1 MALYDLYLHNNGEH
15 WTWDDKRLHGNPWN
29 FSEGVNPCIK
39 AGSPGQALASAL
51 AGMGRTILPLAL
63 AESAVARGS
72 LTVLEGPEPAQ
83 RAYWLLAPPPQW
95 RSKKVRALV
104 GFLQT

>member
-1 MALYDLYLHNNGEH
+1 MPL
-15 WTWDDKRLHGNPWN
+15 P
-29 FSEGVNPCIK
+29 EGVNPCIR

-63 AESAVARGS
+63 AEGAVARGA
-72 LTVLEGPEPAQ
+72 LTVLEGPEPA
-83 RAYWLLAPPPQW
+83 RRGYWLLAPPPQW

-104 GFLQT
+104 GFLSE